1 MTAEASTESRWPGI
15 KAILGCSSVAAVA
28 VAIDTY
34 FSAQE
39 GYLAQP
45 PNYEGIGYLQF
56 ARTAYLLL
64 RHLHVKTALVELNS
78 ITPLWTYLQTLQYF
92 IVGDGTWQAFTVRF
106 WPVALLLIL
115 VYWIVRARASRAVA
129 VAVMAL
135 TALLPMVSA
144 GVRASSWEFLSGQAN
159 YAENWGLDD
168 LRPDFLAVVLI
179 LWSIAS
185 LAEHHRAP
193 RRSAYIV
200 SAAFAAAAVV
210 TKPSTAT
217 FGLVAWA
224 LALGVMW
231 LWRRD
236 AAALRMTALAVGV
249 LVILLIPWAVAGGGL
264 VAAISRLYEAAVT
277 YSATYSASVRFPEKL
292 IYYLVR
298 IPTQLGQVESPFVII
313 GSLFLVV
320 MMLRRHLDRAEVMY
334 AGMTAYFYVAF
345 TVPANKDPNIGEY
358 VSLSLWI
365 FFVGGAARL
374 LTARWPER
382 VRRATPALLGVVGVY
397 VLLAYSLGMVA
408 LANWPDRERA
418 SNQQLQAVTVD
429 LAHEIGRH
437 VGNDECFTYAPGP
450 GWPASIQYLLM
461 DSNGGAPF
469 NNPIDVDPTATSTT
483 EYVLTASRCTAVI
496 VYRDDL
502 SQVARVFYVPAVR
515 QPYLQALAQW
525 VRSPLSGYTLDRSWR
540 FTDLAPSG
548 QHPLGRYEGVSL
560 TVDLY
565 IRTGR

>member
-1 MTAEASTESRWPGI
+1 
-15 KAILGCSSVAAVA
+15 VAAIA

-45 PNYEGIGYLQF
+45 PNYEGIGYIQF

-64 RHLHVKTALVELNS
+64 RHLHVKSALIELNS
-78 ITPLWTYLQTLQYF
+78 IAPLWTYLQTLQYF

-115 VYWIVRARASRAVA
+115 VYWVVRARASRAVA
-129 VAVMAL
+129 IAAMVL
-135 TALLPMVSA
+135 TALLPAVSA
-144 GVRASSWEFLSGQAN
+144 SVRASSWEFLSGQAN

-168 LRPDFLAVVLI
+168 LRPDFLAVVLT
-179 LWSIAS
+179 LWSIAA

-200 SAAFAAAAVV
+200 SSAFAAAAVL

-231 LWRRD
+231 FWRRD
-236 AAALRMTALAVGV
+236 AATLRMTALAVGV
-249 LVILLIPWAVAGGGL
+249 LVVLLIPWAVAGGGL
-264 VAAISRLYEAAVT
+264 VATISRLYEAAVT
-277 YSATYSASVRFPEKL
+277 YSTAYSSSVRFPEKL
-292 IYYLVR
+292 TYYLVR
-298 IPTQLGQVESPFVII
+298 IPNQLGQVEAPFVIF
-313 GSLFLVV
+313 GSLVLVV

-334 AGMTAYFYVAF
+334 AGMAAYFYLAF
-345 TVPANKDPNIGEY
+345 TAPANKDPNIGEY

-365 FFVGGAARL
+365 FFLAGATRL
-374 LTARWPER
+374 LTARWPAR

-408 LANWPDRERA
+408 LAYWPDRERA

-429 LAHEIGRH
+429 LAREIGRH
-437 VGNDECFTYAPGP
+437 VGNDDCFTYAPGP

-461 DSNGGAPF
+461 DSNGAAPF
-469 NNPIDVDPTATSTT
+469 NNPIDVDPTTT
-483 EYVLTASRCTAVI
+483 TIADYILIARRCSAAI
-496 VYRDDL
+496 VYKDDI
-502 SQVARVFYVPAVR
+502 ARVAQVFFAPAVR
-515 QPYLQALAQW
+515 QPYLQALADW
-525 VRSPLSGYTLDRSWR
+525 VRSPDSGYTLDRSWSLSN
-540 FTDLAPSG
+540 LASPLP
-548 QHPLGRYEGVSL
+548 HRLGRYQGVSL
-560 TVDLY
+560 TVELY
-565 IRTGR
+565 LRSPTQNATVGSTGART